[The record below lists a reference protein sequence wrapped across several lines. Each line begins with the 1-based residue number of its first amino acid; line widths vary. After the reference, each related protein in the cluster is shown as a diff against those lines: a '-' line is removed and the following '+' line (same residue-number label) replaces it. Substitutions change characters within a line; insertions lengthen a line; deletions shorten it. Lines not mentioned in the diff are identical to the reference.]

1 MLKRFIIVLLLIF
14 FALSKLAFADFDMS
28 IEGNYKTIN
37 FGAMDLDE
45 EKTISQRGGYEH
57 QFNFNS
63 TNGRTWYFKAQLL
76 MPFTSGT
83 YTIPPENLQWIAE
96 QVIGGQGV
104 LSTSLS
110 RPSPF
115 SSNPVLIYTSAAS
128 DNTGTDVQIRLKYT
142 LKIPKNQIAGAY
154 TGHIRFIMV
163 EEL

>member
-1 MLKRFIIVLLLIF
+1 VLKRFIIILLLIF
-14 FALSKLAFADFDMS
+14 FALPKLAFAAFDMS

-37 FGAMDLDE
+37 FGAMNLGE

-63 TNGRTWYFKAQLL
+63 TNGRTWYFKAQFV

-83 YTIPPENLQWIAE
+83 YTIPPENFQWIAE
-96 QVIGGQGV
+96 QVINGQGV

-110 RPSPF
+110 RPDSF
-115 SSNPVLIYTSAAS
+115 STYLVLIYTSAAS
-128 DNTGTDVQIRLKYT
+128 DNAGTDVQIRLKYK
-142 LKIPKNQIAGAY
+142 LKIPKNQVAGAY